1 MTNSENAI
9 DRFNLKV
16 VIVDPDFYALNS
28 LNSYLAWDRRTRV
41 VKLLQSLNAL
51 TDFLKHV
58 AAAEAPDVILIDA
71 DIFSDGIELGAALM
85 HMRQLISTVKVICL
99 GHNADPMRAAAALNA
114 GGRGYLVR
122 NEVRHL
128 IASAVCFAVEHSFVV
143 TQSIHAAVE
152 KPFDMR
158 LFNANVLPSE
168 RHFPEMTERI
178 RQALWLCVVE
188 GMSAQLAADEMGVSP
203 HTVRSYI
210 KEGYRIL
217 EAHDDRTFPDEM
229 GPIERAFMRFT
240 ALGDENNP

>member
-1 MTNSENAI
+1 MTTLDNL
-9 DRFNLKV
+9 NLKV
-16 VIVDPDFYALNS
+16 IIVDPDFYALYS

-41 VKLLQSLNAL
+41 IKLLQSLDSL
-51 TDFLKHV
+51 FGFLSRV
-58 AAAEAPDVILIDA
+58 AAAEQPDVILLNADMPDDA
-71 DIFSDGIELGAALM
+71 IELGAAIM
-85 HMRQLISTVKVICL
+85 QMRQSVPDVKVICL
-99 GHNADPMRAAAALNA
+99 GHTADPIRAAAALNA

-128 IASAVCFAVEHSFVV
+128 IASAVCFAVEHPFVV
-143 TQSIHAAVE
+143 TQSIHASVE

-158 LFNANVLPSE
+158 LFNADVLPPE
-168 RHFPEMTERI
+168 RQFPEMSERI

-217 EAHDDRTFPDEM
+217 EAHDGRTFPDEM

-240 ALGDENNP
+240 ALSDEKDS